1 MRFRID
7 SRTPVLLQHLRWFYS
22 PAFDEQ
28 PDIDDGEE
36 ITNQSNRTS
45 LSTLTFSEFVDNRY
59 INLTVSRVVDGA
71 RRNSTT
77 TDVGRYF
84 LTASNQFG
92 TRFAY
97 ADLLVSGK

>member
-7 SRTPVLLQHLRWFYS
+7 SRTPVLLQDLRWFYS
-22 PAFDEQ
+22 PEFDEQ
-28 PDIDDGEE
+28 PNIGGEE

-71 RRNSTT
+71 RRNSTA

>member
-7 SRTPVLLQHLRWFYS
+7 SRTPVLLQGLRWFYS
-22 PAFDEQ
+22 SEFDEQ
-28 PDIDDGEE
+28 PDTDDGEE

-71 RRNSTT
+71 RRNSNA